1 MKAEALSSSSPVI
14 IMSPTQMK
22 MLMDMD
28 AKISGRREGR
38 SKTGKQ

>member
-28 AKISGRREGR
+28 TKVSGRREG
-38 SKTGKQ
+38 KGKKGKQ